1 METLLFIDGIKR
13 ANCKEITLIMPYY
26 GYARQDRIAHANEPI
41 SARLVADLFSNAG
54 VSRVL
59 TMELHTPQIQGF
71 FSVPLDNLTPSV
83 LFAETLNELFRK
95 DNINTHDV
103 AIVSPDH
110 GAMYRARDVSNYVP
124 NSSLV
129 IIDKRRPKPN
139 VAEITNIIGEIENKI
154 CVMVDDIIDTGG
166 TILAGAKVLK
176 EKGAKKSIF
185 VFHMLYFHIMLL
197 RSLKK
202 QIL

>member
-1 METLLFIDGIKR
+1 M
-13 ANCKEITLIMPYY
+13 
-26 GYARQDRIAHANEPI
+26 
-41 SARLVADLFSNAG
+41 
-54 VSRVL
+54 
-59 TMELHTPQIQGF
+59 
-71 FSVPLDNLTPSV
+71 
-83 LFAETLNELFRK
+83 FAETLNELFRK

-176 EKGAKKSIF
+176 EKVLKNLYLCFTCFIF
-185 VFHMLYFHIMLL
+185 A
-197 RSLKK
+197 
-202 QIL
+202 